1 MLGVGN
7 KVPQVTVILA
17 GAVIVGNAAGLTVIT
32 LETEVIV
39 RPQLSVAVQVSVTV
53 PPHAFGS
60 ALKVERLE
68 VPEIKQPP
76 PKPLLKLIVL
86 GAGML
91 PQVTVI
97 APGAVMVGN
106 AAGLTVMVRE
116 TAVIGRPQLSVAV
129 QVSVTVPPQAPGV
142 VLNVERFD
150 VPEIWQ
156 PPLRPLL

>member
-17 GAVIVGNAAGLTVIT
+17 GAAMVGNAAGLTVIT

-53 PPHAFGS
+53 PPHALGS

-76 PKPLLKLIVL
+76 LKPLLKLIVL

-91 PQVTVI
+91 PQATVI

-116 TAVIGRPQLSVAV
+116 TAVIVRPQLSVAV

-142 VLNVERFD
+142 ALKVERFD

-156 PPLRPLL
+156 PSLRPLL